1 MQQWNNIEI
10 QTPVLS
16 QPKSYHA
23 IELLKWCWVIQ
34 LERFVLIDDP
44 TKLQLKEGQ
53 FNDLY
58 STTEL
63 PNKLKPN
70 DYIRD
75 LHKATRVVARIDML
89 THTKELMPKDKYD
102 LKVLN
107 IFQHPPQP
115 PENLPSDVSVEL
127 IDDLEIYYIYKKT
140 IQYHC
145 LYL

>member
-1 MQQWNNIEI
+1 MEQWNSIEI

-44 TKLQLKEGQ
+44 TQLQLKEGQ

-63 PNKLKPN
+63 PNKLKPSQ
-70 DYIRD
+70 YIRD
-75 LHKATRVVARIDML
+75 LH
-89 THTKELMPKDKYD
+89 
-102 LKVLN
+102 
-107 IFQHPPQP
+107 
-115 PENLPSDVSVEL
+115 
-127 IDDLEIYYIYKKT
+127 
-140 IQYHC
+140 
-145 LYL
+145 